1 MKTSTLKPGVIV
13 SGKVFPEPVE
23 VFSVQ
28 SLGGMTK
35 IVGIG
40 RNSGQARTAVLH
52 PGQLAELSV
61 TSTGPTWDGD
71 PHRFRLGI
79 EALQLGL
86 AYEYDPFFALSV
98 ARIDPLPHQLEAV
111 YEHFLKVPRIRFL
124 LADDPG
130 AGKTVMAG
138 LLIKEL
144 KIRGL
149 VKRTLIVTPANL
161 TFQWQREMKDKFRED
176 FEVLRGD
183 VLRANYG
190 ANPWQEKDQVV
201 TSVSWVSV
209 VDDARES
216 LLRSRWDLI
225 IVDEAHK
232 MAAYDEDN
240 TTLAWKLGRALG
252 QITDHYLLMTA
263 TPHKGDP
270 ENFRLFLQLLD
281 PDVYGSIESLQEAMK
296 NNRAPFYL
304 RRVKE
309 ALVTFPDPNTGE
321 VKPLYKRRDVKTV
334 AFDLSEDET
343 DFYQSLTRYV
353 EDQSIKASSDDS
365 ARGRAIGFTMAMLQ
379 RRLASSLH
387 AAMRTLERMR
397 EKRQK
402 MLEDPDRW
410 RKEQIAKSLPANF
423 DELTDEEQ
431 TSLVSDLEGVVPSL
445 DPAALREDIRALGA
459 LIDEAQVLKDRAQEE
474 KLRRLRQVV
483 EEHGLLRDKK
493 CKLLVFTEHKDTLD
507 FLAGD
512 GREGRPLGKLREWGL
527 RVTQIHGGMKVGARD
542 QIGTRLHAE
551 QDFRDE
557 AQVLVATEAA
567 GEGINLQFCWL
578 MVNYDL
584 PWSPVRLEQ
593 RMGRIHRYGQTR
605 DCLVLNFVA
614 KNTNEGRVLH
624 KLLERLDEIR
634 RELGTDQVFDV
645 VGEILPANFI
655 EKLFRDMY
663 AGTTDVVQIEA
674 RVLRDVDVDR
684 FRRITHSTLE
694 GLARKQLNLG
704 AIVGRTVEARER
716 KLSPASLARFFSQ
729 AAPIVGLTPKTL
741 GPVSFRVGRVSRGLQ
756 TVGAALESKHGR
768 LAKEYAN
775 ITFDA
780 SALKDDSTL
789 EWVTPGHPLF
799 EATRDELSRQTES
812 DLAKGACFV
821 DLDLDA
827 PVRLDLF
834 RASIRDGR
842 ANAVL
847 RRLFAVASRFDGSV
861 ALAPVAWL
869 DDLAPAPPGLDA
881 PQDDALP
888 DDGFVEGVLVEKALI
903 PLQEEVAATRGRD
916 VDITARHLKLSMEAL
931 IQRADVA
938 LLDLEEG
945 RVEGASAQG
954 LDGRIALAR
963 NHFDTLQQRYEQRRN
978 ELSLERELSI
988 GEIDRVGRAWVL
1000 PDPRATTTLRA
1011 LRTNGAA
1018 HLAAVS
1024 AVAEGERAQGH
1035 VVDVTTGEHRGFD
1048 LVVKRPDPR
1057 HEGQWVALRFVVV
1070 KVPTAEGDVVITER
1084 ERRLAETLRG
1094 DAWLVVV
1101 LDASDASTWRE
1112 VQNPSSIAWRATE
1125 NTARFV
1131 TSLAALGAPSA

>member
-1 MKTSTLKPGVIV
+1 MTSAHLKPGVILT
-13 SGKVFPEPVE
+13 GKIFPEPVE
-23 VFSVQ
+23 VISVQ
-28 SLGGMTK
+28 SLAGMTK
-35 IVGIG
+35 VVGIG
-40 RNSGQARTAVLH
+40 KVSGQARSAVLH
-52 PGQLAELSV
+52 PGQLAELTI

-71 PHRFRLGI
+71 PHRFRLGV

-111 YEHFLKVPRIRFL
+111 YEYFLKVPRIRFL

-130 AGKTVMAG
+130 AGKTIMAG
-138 LLIKEL
+138 LLLKEL

-209 VDDARES
+209 IDDARES

-240 TTLAWKLGRALG
+240 TTLAWRLGRDLG
-252 QITDHYLLMTA
+252 KITDHYLLMTA

-281 PDVYGSIESLQEAMK
+281 PDVYGSIESLQEAMT

-309 ALVTFPDPNTGE
+309 ALVTFPDPHTGE

-353 EDQSIKASSDDS
+353 EDQSIKANSDDS

-387 AAMRTLERMR
+387 AAVRTLERMR
-397 EKRQK
+397 DKRKK
-402 MLEDPDRW
+402 MLEDPDKW
-410 RKEQIAKSLPANF
+410 RKEQLAKSLPANF

-431 TSLVSDLEGVVPSL
+431 TALVNDLEGVVPSL
-445 DPAALREDIRALGA
+445 DPAALREDIRALNKLLDDARELPG
-459 LIDEAQVLKDRAQEE
+459 RRQEE
-474 KLRRLRQVV
+474 KLLRLRQVV
-483 EEHGLLRDKK
+483 EEQGLLRDKK

-512 GREGRPLGKLREWGL
+512 GREGRPFGKLREWGL

-542 QIGTRLHAE
+542 QPGTRLGAE
-551 QDFRDE
+551 QEFRDE

-593 RMGRIHRYGQTR
+593 RMGRIHRYGQQK
-605 DCLVLNFVA
+605 DCLVLNLVA
-614 KNTNEGRVLH
+614 RNTNEGRVLH

-645 VGEILPANFI
+645 VGEILPANLL

-663 AGTTDVVQIEA
+663 AGNTDVAQIEA
-674 RVLRDVDVDR
+674 RVLRDVDVAR

-716 KLSPASLARFFSQ
+716 RLSPTSLARFFAQ
-729 AAPIVGLTPKTL
+729 AAPVVGLTPRAL
-741 GPVSFRVGRVSRGLQ
+741 GPSSFRVGRVSRALMTAG
-756 TVGAALESKHGR
+756 VALEPRHGR

-775 ITFDA
+775 VTFDA
-780 SALKDDSTL
+780 GLLAGDSSL

-799 EATRDELSRQTES
+799 EALRDELARQTES
-812 DLAKGACFV
+812 DLAKGSCFV

-827 PVRLDLF
+827 PVRVDLY

-842 ANAVL
+842 GNAVQ
-847 RRLFAVASRFDGSV
+847 RRLYGVASHADGTLSM
-861 ALAPVAWL
+861 APLAWL
-869 DDLAPAPPGLDA
+869 DDVAPAPPGTLA
-881 PQDDALP
+881 PPDDLLP
-888 DDGFVEGVLVEKALI
+888 DDASVDGYLIGEALM

-916 VDITARHLKLSMEAL
+916 VDVTARHLKLSMEAL
-931 IQRADVA
+931 IQRADLA
-938 LLDLEEG
+938 LLDLEDR
-945 RVEGASAQG
+945 RVEGTHVPG
-954 LDGRIALAR
+954 LDGLVKQAR
-963 NHFDTLQQRYEQRRN
+963 DHLDTLQQRYDQRRH

-988 GEIDRVGRAWVL
+988 GEIDRVGRFWVL
-1000 PDPRATTTLRA
+1000 PDPRAATTHRGLRVDRDAHAVAVAAVVARERA
-1011 LRTNGAA
+1011 L
-1018 HLAAVS
+1018 
-1024 AVAEGERAQGH
+1024 GH
-1035 VVDVTTGEHRGFD
+1035 AVDVAAGEHRGFD

-1057 HEGQWVALRFVVV
+1057 HEGQWVAVRFVTV
-1070 KVPTAEGDVVITER
+1070 KVPSVAEEVVVTER
-1084 ERRLAETLRG
+1084 ERRMAETLRG
-1094 DAWLVVV
+1094 DAWIVIV
-1101 LDASDASTWRE
+1101 SDAEDPTTWRE
-1112 VQNPSSIAWRATE
+1112 VQDPAALPWRAVE
-1125 NTARFV
+1125 GCARSALPRNTI
-1131 TSLAALGAPSA
+1131 GAG